1 MFSFADNTKT
11 IHSYYKNYTKITLNK
26 LHTSLG
32 FKFFI
37 LFLAISSF
45 VRLAYGQGISSPDS
59 RQHAGQ
65 DTLFLPAE
73 QESRAFPADT
83 LVSPDEFQPAVV
95 LPDTLP
101 GDTIAEPER
110 YTGTG
115 VILDAKVEYS
125 AQDSIFFDMRN
136 RKVFLYGEADLKYED
151 IHLEADFVEIDFRKN
166 ELFAKGLPDSLG
178 VVRGNPVFTEGPQ
191 SFKSEELR
199 YNFDTQR
206 GRTTNVMTEE
216 ADGYVHGEVV
226 KMQDNKIVH
235 VAEGKY
241 TTCDNPEPHF
251 HIGFRKAK
259 IIPDDKIVTSFA
271 FLVIRDV
278 PTPLFVP
285 FGFFPNTRGQ
295 ASGILVPS
303 YGESSNRGFYL
314 ENGGFYW
321 GINDY
326 IDLSLR
332 GDIYSRGSWAARL
345 GSDYRVRY
353 RYSGSLNLTYAVNVF
368 GEPNL
373 PDYQRNRD
381 FRVVW
386 NHNQDPK
393 ARPNSTFRANV
404 NAGSSE
410 STRFNPV
417 SDEEYLSNTFSSNVS
432 YSANWAN
439 RYNFSA
445 NLRHS
450 QNTINQ
456 SVDLTLPEVAFSV
469 ARFHPF
475 RRGQATGS
483 SRWYEDI
490 NMSYTMNAR
499 NELRTVD
506 TLLFTPDVWSEFRHG
521 INHRIPISHSMQ
533 LLNHFNVSTSF
544 NYNESWY
551 FNTIRREWEWDNP
564 DLNAIGPDASGR
576 VVTDTVPGFRAAR
589 DFNFSTGISTRLY
602 GMMQFRRGPLTAMR
616 HVMTPSVNFS
626 YRPDFADPFWN
637 YYQTYY
643 DYHQDREVQY
653 SVFEGSIY
661 RGPQAN
667 RSGMLNF
674 SLTNNLEI
682 KLRNRK
688 DPDAEPRKI
697 ALIDNFTV
705 SGGYDFIPDSLNWS
719 DIRLSGT
726 TRVFGNFD
734 IRYSSSWTPYARD
747 ASGNYIDQLLWDSD
761 GRLMQLNN
769 TSWNLSFNYSL
780 SSDGGGRG
788 SGGGLQRPG
797 MNGQNGMSPHENGLD
812 GFDQEGNGLPPE
824 TEEVPMAA
832 PLEGIDYSVPWSL
845 RFSYT
850 FNYNSRYRHVEEEF
864 DRSYVQNLSFSGD
877 VSLTPNWR
885 IGFRSGYDFERNE
898 ITYTSVN
905 LYRDLHCWEMTLNW
919 IPFGFRKSYNLTI
932 RVKSSVLQDLK
943 LTRRT
948 HHLDRPFN

>member
-1 MFSFADNTKT
+1 MG
-11 IHSYYKNYTKITLNK
+11 Y
-26 LHTSLG
+26 
-32 FKFFI
+32 KFFI
-37 LFLAISSF
+37 LFLAIPFSSIMVF
-45 VRLAYGQGISSPDS
+45 GQGASFPES
-59 RQHAGQ
+59 RHFAAQ
-65 DTLFLPAE
+65 DTLLLPE
-73 QESRAFPADT
+73 RQDERALPADT
-83 LVSPDEFQPAVV
+83 LLPAEDLQPEVMV
-95 LPDTLP
+95 PDTLP
-101 GDTIAEPER
+101 PDTIEEPER

-115 VILDAKVEYS
+115 VILDSKVEYS
-125 AQDSIFFDMRN
+125 AKDSIFFDMRN
-136 RKVFLYGEADLKYED
+136 RKVFLYGKADLKYED

-178 VVRGNPVFTEGPQ
+178 VIRGNPIFTEGPQ
-191 SFKSEELR
+191 SFRSEELR

-235 VAEGKY
+235 VSEGKY
-241 TTCDNPEPHF
+241 TTCDNPDPHF
-251 HIGFRKAK
+251 HIGFRRAK
-259 IIPDDKIVTSFA
+259 IIPDDKIVSSFA

-278 PTPLFVP
+278 PTPLFLP

-321 GINDY
+321 GINEY

-353 RYSGSLNLTYAVNVF
+353 RFSGSFNLTYAINVF

-373 PDYQRNRD
+373 PGYQRNRD

-386 NHNQDPK
+386 SHNQDPK

-417 SDEEYLSNTFSSNVS
+417 SDEEYLSNTFSSNIS

-450 QNTINQ
+450 QNTINN

-469 ARFHPF
+469 ARFNPF
-475 RRGQATGS
+475 RRGPGTGS
-483 SRWYEDI
+483 GRWYEDI
-490 NMSYTMNAR
+490 NMTYTMNAR

-506 TLLFTPDVWSEFRHG
+506 SLLFTPDVWSEFRHG

-533 LLNHFNVSTSF
+533 VLNHFNISSSV

-551 FNTIRREWEWDNP
+551 FSTIRRDWEWDDP
-564 DLNAIGPDASGR
+564 DGIQVSGPDASGR

-589 DFNFSTGISTRLY
+589 DFNFSTGISTRLF
-602 GMMQFRRGPLTAMR
+602 GMMQFRRGPVKAMR
-616 HVMTPSVNFS
+616 HVVTPNVSFS

-643 DYHQDREVQY
+643 DYSQDREVQY
-653 SVFEGSIY
+653 SIFEGAIY

-674 SLTNNLEI
+674 SITNNLEI
-682 KLRNRK
+682 KVRNRR

-697 ALIDNFTV
+697 ALVDNFTI
-705 SGGYDFIPDSLNWS
+705 SSGYDFIPDSLNWS
-719 DIRLSGT
+719 DIRMSGT
-726 TRVFGNFD
+726 TRLFGNFD
-734 IRYSSSWTPYARD
+734 VRYSSTWTPYARD
-747 ASGNYIDQLLWDSD
+747 EAGNYIDRFLWDTD
-761 GRLMQLNN
+761 GRLLQLNN
-769 TSWNLSFNYSL
+769 TSWNVSFNYSL
-780 SSDGGGRG
+780 SSANGRG
-788 SGGGLQRPG
+788 RGANGGPQRTG
-797 MNGQNGMSPHENGLD
+797 MNDRNGLSPHGNGLD
-812 GFDQEGNGLPPE
+812 GFDMNGDVPPDME
-824 TEEVPMAA
+824 SEEVPMAA
-832 PLEGIDYSVPWSL
+832 PVDGVDYTVPWSL
-845 RFSYT
+845 RFSYS

-864 DRSYVQNLSFSGD
+864 DRTYVQNLSFSGD